1 MRWGVFGSL
10 LLTSVLTT
18 QDGFERAIRDQIGLG
33 LGFPFS
39 FEGDAPSN
47 LHATVIRTNGPDDDD
62 EDAIAINL
70 RF

>member
-1 MRWGVFGSL
+1 MFGSL

-18 QDGFERAIRDQIGLG
+18 QDGFERAIRDQIGLGLG